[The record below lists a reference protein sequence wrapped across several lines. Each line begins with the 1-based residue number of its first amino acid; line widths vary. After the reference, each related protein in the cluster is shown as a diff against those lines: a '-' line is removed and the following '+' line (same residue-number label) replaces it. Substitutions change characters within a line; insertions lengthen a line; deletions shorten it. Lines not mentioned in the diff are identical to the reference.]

1 MRHNKEDFDLGL
13 KNKNGK
19 EKHDILRS
27 QIASKPQKEKT
38 NLRWRLHKISGKDRN
53 NMLIIFEELNFVRLN
68 NHQNFIQSD
77 HNKS

>member
-38 NLRWRLHKISGKDRN
+38 NLR
-53 NMLIIFEELNFVRLN
+53 
-68 NHQNFIQSD
+68 
-77 HNKS
+77 